1 MFSISI
7 LIKHDLISG
16 FQMHLDGTH
25 LLGDILARAL
35 YQPLAQIGG
44 ELRPGVGGDIDAAA
58 QRAAHV
64 GGNLPD
70 GVHFHRI
77 GNEDTGLPVCV
88 IHRQFHRY
96 DRARV
101 LQRRNFNIEPFALN
115 LCRAYHH
122 RITGMIL
129 SATAIGSSSRS
140 LTACPSVT
148 LCAP

>member
-1 MFSISI
+1 MFSIPV
-7 LIKHDLISG
+7 LIEHDLVPG

-44 ELRPGVGGDIDAAA
+44 ELRPGVGGYIDAAA

-70 GVHFHRI
+70 GIHLHRV
-77 GNEDTGLPVCV
+77 GNEDAALSIRV

-96 DRARV
+96 DRTCV
-101 LQRRNFNIEPFALN
+101 LPFKIMFR
-115 LCRAYHH
+115 LCVPANERLPF
-122 RITGMIL
+122 ISCTPGN
-129 SATAIGSSSRS
+129 
-140 LTACPSVT
+140 C
-148 LCAP
+148 